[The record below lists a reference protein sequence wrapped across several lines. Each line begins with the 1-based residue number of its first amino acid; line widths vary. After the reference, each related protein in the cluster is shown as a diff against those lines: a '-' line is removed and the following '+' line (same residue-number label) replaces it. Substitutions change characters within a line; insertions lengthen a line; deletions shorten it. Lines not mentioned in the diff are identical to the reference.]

1 MLRGKTCC
9 ALLNYE
15 VSATSQQVA
24 PALASF
30 LAAAAGRRVV
40 FMSGMG
46 TQDDSDVGGMGGPA
60 LTNHSIQISLS
71 VAELGSR
78 D

>member
-1 MLRGKTCC
+1 MLGGKTCC

-46 TQDDSDVGGMGGPA
+46 TQDESDVGGM
-60 LTNHSIQISLS
+60 
-71 VAELGSR
+71 
-78 D
+78 